1 METLPNPE
9 IPPTPTTPRWKSEAK
24 EWTKTILL
32 TVVLSLGL
40 RVAVVEAFL
49 VPTGSMRPTI
59 LEGDRLL
66 GSKFHYW
73 FWQPHRGDVVV
84 FKPPEEAQRLSHQ
97 RAPRYVKRVIAVE
110 GDVVEIGRGV
120 VKVNGQVVEEPYVA
134 AAPDYRMPATKVPEG
149 QLFVLGDNRNESLD
163 SHIWGFLEKNAL
175 IAHVFV
181 RYWPPNRIGA
191 L

>member
-1 METLPNPE
+1 METE
-9 IPPTPTTPRWKSEAK
+9 AVPTAQPTRRWKSEAK
-24 EWTKTILL
+24 EWAKTLFL
-32 TVVLSLGL
+32 TAVLSLGL

-73 FWQPHRGDVVV
+73 FWEPHRGDVVV
-84 FKPPEEAQRLSHQ
+84 FRPPEEAQRFSQQH
-97 RAPRYVKRVIAVE
+97 APRYVKRVIGVP
-110 GDVVEIGRGV
+110 GDVIEVARGI
-120 VKVNGQVVEEPYVA
+120 VKVNGQVVDEPYVA
-134 AAPDYRMPATKVPEG
+134 APPNYRVPPTTVPEG

-163 SHIWGFLEKNAL
+163 SHVWGFLEADAL
-175 IAHVFV
+175 IAHVFA